1 MTTSG
6 RYADGRGYELPTD
19 WAPLNDDL
27 LSAALDRA
35 RQASA
40 GDAMDRL
47 RRFYDRESEYAGTSF
62 LDAAPNPPDA
72 VHAAD
77 LYAVSRLSITVINLQ
92 GRLLLHDTQQVTRT
106 KELLAA
112 IPPELTIADLTS
124 STLTAMWDLQH
135 HFRSLLATDTK
146 QSNHWVFAA
155 KLCAR
160 KRPALFPV
168 RDSVVCRYL
177 SGGQQLAG
185 SAAHARQG
193 RLGWFSS
200 DVQVF
205 AYIAT
210 DAALQSA
217 LRKLQAEADR
227 LGISV
232 DNQPLRLLDAL
243 LWTRGK
249 SNA

>member
-1 MTTSG
+1 MTING
-6 RYADGRGYELPTD
+6 RYADGRAYELPTD
-19 WAPLNDDL
+19 WAPLNESL

-35 RQASA
+35 RQAAS
-40 GDAMDRL
+40 GDAIDRL
-47 RRFYDRESEYAGTSF
+47 RMFYDRESEYAGRSF
-62 LDAAPNPPDA
+62 LDAEPNPPDA

-77 LYAVSRLSITVINLQ
+77 LYAVSRLSITVTNLH
-92 GRLLLHDTQQVTRT
+92 GRLLIHDTQQVTRT

-124 STLTAMWDLQH
+124 SALTAMWDLQH
-135 HFRSLLATDTK
+135 HFRSVLATDTK

-185 SAAHARQG
+185 SAAHARHG

-200 DVQVF
+200 DIQVF

-210 DAALQSA
+210 DATLQSA
-217 LRKLQAEADR
+217 LRNLQAEAES

-232 DNQPLRLLDAL
+232 DKQALRLLDVL

-249 SNA
+249 TSA